1 MSDDRH
7 AELEESRER
16 VAPSAVSRV
25 FAPATSS
32 VTDARHWAEH
42 VGRRWGLREE
52 ALQRLAFN
60 TTELAANAVMHAR
73 TPFRVSLRYQG
84 DRVRLEVADASVELP
99 REVHGGRYAT
109 AGRGIAMVRALSAR
123 TGARRDA
130 DGGKRVWAE
139 IEA

>member
-7 AELEESRER
+7 AEPDEPPER
-16 VAPSAVSRV
+16 VDRSAASRV

-32 VTDARHWAEH
+32 VTQARHWAERI
-42 VGRRWGLREE
+42 GRRWGLREE
-52 ALQRLAFN
+52 ALSRLAFN

-84 DRVRLEVADASVELP
+84 ERVRLEVEDASVELP

-109 AGRGIAMVRALSAR
+109 GGRGIAMVRALSVR
-123 TGARRDA
+123 TGARRDG

-139 IEA
+139 IDA